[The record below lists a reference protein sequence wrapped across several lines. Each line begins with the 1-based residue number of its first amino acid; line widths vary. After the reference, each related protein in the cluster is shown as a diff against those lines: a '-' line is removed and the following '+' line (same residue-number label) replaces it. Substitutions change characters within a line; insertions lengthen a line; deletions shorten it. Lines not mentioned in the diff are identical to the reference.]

1 MPNEEQ
7 VDYWAGAGGEHWVAE
22 QARYD
27 QINRGF
33 GERVVQTLAPCPGE
47 RVLDVGCGNGA
58 LSLAIGPLVAPT
70 GSVLGLDISGPM
82 LATAT
87 ARGREAGLTNVRF
100 ERGDAQVHPLP
111 ETGFDG
117 IVSRFGVMFFDDPDA
132 AFANLARSLRSGG
145 RMVFACWQELLANE
159 WLMVPAGA
167 ALAHVPMPDLGEP
180 GRPGPFSLVDRARIR
195 SVLERAGFCDVDVDE
210 SRCKMP
216 MGSTVD
222 DTVAFMQRTEMA
234 AVLMAGVSEDV
245 AVAAWEAVR
254 EALAPY
260 AGPEGVVLSGAAW
273 IVTASRP

>member
-33 GERVVQTLAPCPGE
+33 GERVVETLAPCPGE

-58 LSLAIGPLVAPT
+58 LCLAIGPLVAPT

-111 ETGFDG
+111 EAGFDG

-180 GRPGPFSLVDRARIR
+180 GRPGPFSLADRARIR
-195 SVLERAGFCDVDVDE
+195 PTLERAGFCDVDVDE
-210 SRCKMP
+210 FRCTMP

-260 AGPEGVVLSGAAW
+260 AEPDGVVLSGAAW
-273 IVTASRP
+273 IVTANRP